1 MRPSY
6 RYRLRAVTLVLLSL
20 SVLLTSR
27 VHAQS
32 VTASPTAGSTG
43 GQINVT
49 YSGPGSPQCAN
60 APFLVL
66 LRSGRASSLLAQGA
80 TDSSGNAQLAVSLPS
95 AARPGGAAILVDFGP
110 GRSACSTAG
119 PITAAQTPST
129 PTPVPAATAVVAAT
143 PVGITGPA
151 ATPISP
157 TGSPGVAAT
166 GTPVPVVPEADSLA
180 LLGTGL
186 LVVSA
191 LVVGRELRRRRMG
204 RA

>member
-1 MRPSY
+1 MPCWTHHEAPYDADMPCGLPEKHVEEERMRPSY

-80 TDSSGNAQLAVSLPS
+80 TDSS
-95 AARPGGAAILVDFGP
+95 
-110 GRSACSTAG
+110 
-119 PITAAQTPST
+119 
-129 PTPVPAATAVVAAT
+129 
-143 PVGITGPA
+143 
-151 ATPISP
+151 
-157 TGSPGVAAT
+157 
-166 GTPVPVVPEADSLA
+166 
-180 LLGTGL
+180 
-186 LVVSA
+186 
-191 LVVGRELRRRRMG
+191 
-204 RA
+204 